1 MTVTSRPAPTS
12 RSAADNPARPAPTT
26 TTWSV
31 GPGTV
36 RRRGTAIGEPGS
48 EPTGGGRHAELAEH
62 DASLLGDRGH
72 RQGGP
77 GLVGALRDHALD
89 VCEGAGL
96 GDDLAQCR
104 HAGGVQAG
112 VAQVPA
118 QHRGL
123 SRVRALRLP
132 SRRSSP
138 AGLPVSAGSPKTPS
152 TSSRSWK
159 ASPSGTP
166 YAVKLASTSGPAPAS
181 TAPRCSGPSIVYLA
195 LLYRATRSA
204 RAIDGPP
211 STCSSR
217 SRYWPAINSTRIW
230 S

>member
-62 DASLLGDRGH
+62 DASL
-72 RQGGP
+72 
-77 GLVGALRDHALD
+77 VGALRDHAFD
-89 VCEGAGL
+89 VCEGAGP

-123 SRVRALRLP
+123 PRVRALP
-132 SRRSSP
+132 GGGHQRRP
-138 AGLPVSAGSPKTPS
+138 LALAEVVTRGFAGLGRVAEDTEYVVAQLESLAQRHAVRGETGQHVRTGAGQHG
-152 TSSRSWK
+152 
-159 ASPSGTP
+159 A
-166 YAVKLASTSGPAPAS
+166 GP
-181 TAPRCSGPSIVYLA
+181 
-195 LLYRATRSA
+195 
-204 RAIDGPP
+204 D
-211 STCSSR
+211 
-217 SRYWPAINSTRIW
+217 
-230 S
+230 